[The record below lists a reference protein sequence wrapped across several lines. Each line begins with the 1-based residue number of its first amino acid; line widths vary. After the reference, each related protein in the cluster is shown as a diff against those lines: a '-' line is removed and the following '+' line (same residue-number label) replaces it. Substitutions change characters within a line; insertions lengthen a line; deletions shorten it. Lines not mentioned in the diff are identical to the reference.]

1 VRAQAR
7 DGRLLAGAVVALFF
21 VVLVSVNLA
30 TGSTPWH
37 TVGVDARATAFEDMR
52 SITSS
57 WDCAH
62 RGIDLFPRN
71 PCDPL
76 GRPENYPRI
85 WTKLGVFGLDSGATT
100 TLGVLTA
107 VVFFLAALAVA
118 GPLTL
123 GEGAVYAAT
132 LVAPATLL
140 GVERGNAD
148 LLMFALV
155 ALGVWLLRRSTW
167 AGAAAITLAGVLKL
181 FPALALAVLLRRRAR
196 LPALA
201 ASLLVLAVYAAV
213 TLDDIRAI
221 LRVLPRGVVNS
232 YGVLV
237 LVDSMSNAGWS
248 FARTST
254 ETSLLRFGLL
264 AAAALFAVGL
274 LRRRRGRGGASDGE
288 RRLDA
293 FWAGAAVYVGT
304 YAFGN
309 NFDYRLVFLILC
321 VPQLCS
327 WTRHHDAPAPWPGLT
342 LAAIVATMWLSSVY
356 PPLPFGLQTW
366 YRGLSI
372 PPEEILNWFLFAWL
386 AAALASDAFAV
397 LPRAGAPGLKEL
409 REQ

>member
-1 VRAQAR
+1 
-7 DGRLLAGAVVALFF
+7 
-21 VVLVSVNLA
+21 
-30 TGSTPWH
+30 
-37 TVGVDARATAFEDMR
+37 M
-52 SITSS
+52 
-57 WDCAH
+57 
-62 RGIDLFPRN
+62 
-71 PCDPL
+71 
-76 GRPENYPRI
+76 
-85 WTKLGVFGLDSGATT
+85 
-100 TLGVLTA
+100 
-107 VVFFLAALAVA
+107 
-118 GPLTL
+118 
-123 GEGAVYAAT
+123 
-132 LVAPATLL
+132 
-140 GVERGNAD
+140 
-148 LLMFALV
+148 
-155 ALGVWLLRRSTW
+155 
-167 AGAAAITLAGVLKL
+167 LKL

-196 LPALA
+196 LPALG
-201 ASLLVLAVYAAV
+201 ASVLVLAVYAAV

-264 AAAALFAVGL
+264 AAAALLAAGL
-274 LRRRRGRGGASDGE
+274 LRRRQRRGGASDGE
-288 RRLDA
+288 QRLDA

-327 WTRHHDAPAPWPGLT
+327 WTRHRDAPAPWPGVT

-366 YRGLSI
+366 YRSLSI
-372 PPEEILNWFLFAWL
+372 PPEEVLNWFLFAWL
-386 AAALASDAFAV
+386 VAALASDALAV
-397 LPRAGAPGLKEL
+397 LPRVRAPRLEEL